1 MKNINSK
8 NIKDNFKL
16 LENAGS
22 YDPSFERDACGVGLV
37 ANIQGIKSHEIVK
50 KSLTALRNLE
60 HRGASGADPDTGDGA
75 GILIQIPHEFLSEEA
90 SNLGFRIEKDKYG
103 TGIIFAGSNKKSVST
118 IKKIIEKCSLDQNLK
133 VIGWRDVPVNSKK
146 IGKLSKEIMPNI
158 IQVFIG
164 GENGEYI
171 DNFEQKL
178 FIIRKRFEVKISE
191 IFDKEEIEKNLCL
204 QSFRKQSYLQRI
216 VNF

>member
-16 LENAGS
+16 LENAGA

-90 SNLGFRIEKDKYG
+90 SKLGFRIEKDKYG

-133 VIGWRDVPVNSKK
+133 VLGWRDVPVNSKK
-146 IGKLSKEIMPNI
+146 IG
-158 IQVFIG
+158 
-164 GENGEYI
+164 
-171 DNFEQKL
+171 
-178 FIIRKRFEVKISE
+178 
-191 IFDKEEIEKNLCL
+191 
-204 QSFRKQSYLQRI
+204 
-216 VNF
+216 